1 MPISNHWSGWT
12 FRTTRSSPCQIVFL
26 RFPSCYTSTP
36 ATTILLVSNF
46 NKTRPPWFGINNI
59 IFADIEVEF
68 MKEAPSLQV
77 VDLTNNPVGPR
88 IHEQLSEITNMN
100 ILLTPREKE
109 DWEDLTI

>member
-1 MPISNHWSGWT
+1 
-12 FRTTRSSPCQIVFL
+12 
-26 RFPSCYTSTP
+26 
-36 ATTILLVSNF
+36 
-46 NKTRPPWFGINNI
+46 
-59 IFADIEVEF
+59 